1 MPQTLWW
8 HKGNLVCNNV
18 RLFRDIEELRAE
30 TRCGAIYLIADM
42 SPQLLIFRVVNG
54 GEAVAH
60 HGDPVAAEH
69 AVGPVRVA

>member
-1 MPQTLWW
+1 MPQVLWW
-8 HKGNLVCNNV
+8 HKGNLVCSNA
-18 RLFRDIEELRAE
+18 RLFKDIEELRAE
-30 TRCGAIYLIADM
+30 TRCGAIYLIADI

-69 AVGPVRVA
+69 AVEYVPVA